1 MIKVQRRWWLI
12 SAIITSNLR
21 RDLLQICSICTIWP
35 GLTLMIFLH
44 KSKTVLLKTKKSN
57 IWWILITLFIPSI
70 EVWLIESLSIIQVY
84 IIWHIINSW
93 VFSMICGLL
102 RNITIADSRLPN
114 IIIRCS
120 KLTINWQKKWD
131 NWKSF
136 WN

>member
-57 IWWILITLFIPSI
+57 IWWILITLFIPSFEI
-70 EVWLIESLSIIQVY
+70 WFIESLSIIQVY

>member
-1 MIKVQRRWWLI
+1 MIKVRRRWWLI
-12 SAIITSNLR
+12 SAMITSNLR